1 MNMQKH
7 HHGKTFITRS
17 YPWGL
22 HPRNGHR
29 LLCSDG
35 IIRAAELAET
45 ADTFFSVPASVR
57 VNGRRVSGYMTV
69 RAKDDLSTEDTW
81 ATYVFQHYDR
91 HADKLP
97 AWPTSPPYGSNIEHP
112 INAILAKAHS

>member
-1 MNMQKH
+1 MNTQKRTL
-7 HHGKTFITRS
+7 GKTHITRS
-17 YPWGL
+17 QPWGL

-35 IIRAAELAET
+35 VIRAAELAET
-45 ADTFFSVPASVR
+45 ADTWFSVPASVR

-69 RAKDDLSTEDTW
+69 AAKDGMETETTL
-81 ATYVFQHYDR
+81 ATYVFRHHDR

-97 AWPTSPPYGSNIEHP
+97 AWPTTPPYGLNIEHP
-112 INAILAKAHS
+112 INAILAKAHA